1 MKYEIRLT
9 KAAAADLD
17 NIYEYIIEQ
26 FGKKVADKSI
36 KKIVL
41 AYKSLEDFPKKDM
54 LQVSDCLLF
63 LLIITFWH

>member
-26 FGKKVADKSI
+26 FGKKVADESI

-41 AYKSLEDFPKKDM
+41 P
-54 LQVSDCLLF
+54 
-63 LLIITFWH
+63 INR

>member
-26 FGKKVADKSI
+26 FGKK
-36 KKIVL
+36 
-41 AYKSLEDFPKKDM
+41 E
-54 LQVSDCLLF
+54 
-63 LLIITFWH
+63 

>member
-41 AYKSLEDFPKKDM
+41 AYKSLEDFAAKVINHWK
-54 LQVSDCLLF
+54 S
-63 LLIITFWH
+63 

>member
-26 FGKKVADKSI
+26 FGKKVADESI
-36 KKIVL
+36 KKIV
-41 AYKSLEDFPKKDM
+41 FP
-54 LQVSDCLLF
+54 
-63 LLIITFWH
+63 INR